1 MNKNIKAIC
10 VFASASNDIDKKYE
24 NCAKE
29 LGTLIGKNGY
39 NVVYGGSNRSL
50 MGAVTLASKLNGSE
64 VIGVMPKLLKNI
76 GIEEGNCTK
85 FIITEGMR
93 ERKAKM
99 DELSQAIIALPG
111 GFGTLEELSEMIV
124 QKQMGYN
131 SKPIVILNVLG
142 YYNKLIEFFDDV
154 FKEKFSV
161 QKCKELYFIANSPQ
175 EAIEYINS
183 YVPQKTDYLSVK
195 LNIEKEAITA

>member
-1 MNKNIKAIC
+1 MNKNIETIC

-24 NCAKE
+24 NYAKE
-29 LGTLIGKNGY
+29 LGILIGKNGY

-50 MGAVTLASKLNGSE
+50 MGVVTLYSRENGSK

-76 GIEEGNCTK
+76 GVEEGNCTK
-85 FIITEGMR
+85 FILTEGMR

-99 DELSQAIIALPG
+99 DELSQAVIALPG

-131 SKPIVILNVLG
+131 SKPIVILNIEG
-142 YYNKLIEFFDDV
+142 YYNGLIDFFNTMI
-154 FKEKFSV
+154 KEKFST
-161 QKCKELYFIANSPQ
+161 QNSNELYFMAKTPK

-183 YVPQKTDYLSVK
+183 YIPLKNDYLRKK
-195 LNIEKEAITA
+195 LDMEKVSAQV